1 MEDYI
6 RGIVCGYLTVQKGS
20 KDNAKRTRM
29 FLVMF
34 ESRIDYYT
42 VDPRPKFD
50 IDIADSYLLTTE
62 TTVNHY
68 VELNAKAPPHSFCLT
83 TDRST
88 DVYIA
93 DTDAEAQLW
102 FHGMRER
109 LDGISSMVS
118 GSLLL
123 RKEFSVKQQ
132 VQRALLHTK
141 YRWKDRSV
149 ELGRTALRYCKES
162 ERRTKTMK
170 QFTLTGQT
178 VVSEEGVE
186 YLKQRKIWASYA
198 TPVQPAAK
206 ELKALQLHNNNPAL
220 PQPSISAAYPF
231 VLSTGQTYLVLAAP
245 SQQARTDWI
254 FAIRMRVIALKHRR
268 QDSNQQEPTFYLSGV
283 MEVQLKA
290 GKPWK
295 PLFVELDN
303 NRLRVK
309 RSERKVGSLF
319 ETQLIPTCT
328 IKATLMKANAFELR
342 NLGWTISLA
351 PGSIKGFQRWTNVL
365 QQAARSV
372 SKEHTLKIFEDD
384 AREILNRSVVY
395 NLDVTEGMKSGL
407 VVERYKRRIFLL
419 SHKPVV
425 KPISARRSSIA
436 SIKLPLKSPPESD
449 TTDVPTTESLVIPEG
464 SVLVGVYQFGILY
477 ESFENIWHKLRQK
490 EVQQQHPMTLTFR
503 VPTFKQ
509 GKLGVK
515 LNLKSRWKLHHCCL
529 QFGKLVIETLD
540 NPKRLLIE
548 LPMRYC
554 QIELFQDEPSINC
567 IKITMSGR
575 ENHDTIVYLDVPI
588 DCDSFLWFTLLV
600 LEADIA
606 QDSTRFR
613 LTAGN
618 LKTPP
623 TAPSPSGPE
632 EDQKRALR
640 KCTVAK
646 ELISEIENEAQE
658 GESKKPYATQDRK
671 SDAYT
676 TAMDQSPPPKDSRQ
690 LCESDTDLFFQY
702 LDVYGC
708 GKVSSSKLFSTLEWL
723 TRHVTKTTDETAGPL
738 QGIRA
743 VVDELNGANS
753 GLSYISHTDF
763 GRVMQQVTDATVVD
777 LIQKLCRHHIQ
788 CM

>member
-42 VDPRPKFD
+42 ADPRPMFD
-50 IDIADSYLLTTE
+50 ADIADSYLLTTE

-68 VELNAKAPPHSFCLT
+68 VELNAKAPPYSFCLT

-102 FHGMRER
+102 FHGMRDR
-109 LDGISSMVS
+109 LDGLSSMVS

-132 VQRALLHTK
+132 VQRTLLSTK
-141 YRWKDRSV
+141 YLWESRSV

-170 QFTLTGQT
+170 QFTLTAQT

-186 YLKQRKIWASYA
+186 YLKQRRIMASYS
-198 TPVQPAAK
+198 TPVQPTAK
-206 ELKALQLHNNNPAL
+206 ELKALQLHNGNTAL
-220 PQPSISAAYPF
+220 PKPSISAAYPL

-245 SQQARTDWI
+245 SQEARTDWI
-254 FAIRMRVIALKHRR
+254 FAIRMRVIALKHRP
-268 QDSNQQEPTFYLSGV
+268 QESNQQEPTFHLSGV
-283 MEVQLKA
+283 MEVQLKQ

-309 RSERKVGSLF
+309 KSEREVGSLF
-319 ETQLIPTCT
+319 ETQLIPTCV
-328 IKATLMKANAFELR
+328 IKPTLMKANAFELR
-342 NLGWTISLA
+342 SLGWTISLA
-351 PGSIKGFQRWTNVL
+351 PGSMKGFQRWTDVL
-365 QQAARSV
+365 QQAAQSV
-372 SKEHTLKIFEDD
+372 SKEHTQKVFEDD
-384 AREILNRSVVY
+384 AREILNHSVVY
-395 NLDVTEGMKSGL
+395 NLDVTEGTQSGL

-419 SHKPVV
+419 SHKPVE
-425 KPISARRSSIA
+425 KITEKRA
-436 SIKLPLKSPPESD
+436 SINMRNMLFKSSPESD
-449 TTDVPTTESLVIPEG
+449 TNGQTESLTIPEG
-464 SVLVGVYQFGILY
+464 SVLVGIYQFGILY
-477 ESFENIWHKLRQK
+477 ETFENIWHKLRQK
-490 EVQQQHPMTLTFR
+490 QVQQQHPMTLTFR
-503 VPTFKQ
+503 VPSFKQ
-509 GKLGVK
+509 GKLRVK
-515 LNLKSRWKLHHCCL
+515 LNIKSRWKQHHCCL
-529 QFGKLVIETLD
+529 QFGKLRIETLD
-540 NPKRLLIE
+540 EPKRLLIE
-548 LPMRYC
+548 LPLRYC

-567 IKITMSGR
+567 IKITMSGSGDH
-575 ENHDTIVYLDVPI
+575 ETNVYLDVPV

-606 QDSTRFR
+606 QDSMRFR

-618 LKTPP
+618 MKTPP
-623 TAPSPSGPE
+623 MAPSPSGPE
-632 EDQKRALR
+632 EGQKRALR
-640 KCTVAK
+640 KCTIAK
-646 ELISEIENEAQE
+646 ELISDIEKEALE
-658 GESKKPYATQDRK
+658 WESKMTSQAARNVQ

-676 TAMDQSPPPKDSRQ
+676 TAIDQAPPPKEPQQ
-690 LCESDTDLFFQY
+690 LCESDTDMFFQY
-702 LDVYGC
+702 LDVLGC
-708 GKVSSSKLFSTLEWL
+708 GKITTSKLLSTMEWL
-723 TRHVTKTTDETAGPL
+723 TRHVAKATDGEAGPL
-738 QGIRA
+738 QGIQAA
-743 VVDELNGANS
+743 VD
-753 GLSYISHTDF
+753 GLSYILHSDF

-777 LIQKLCRHHIQ
+777 LIHKLCRHHIQ